1 MASDGLLGCF
11 AQVKVTLFVSA
22 LSCVLVARR
31 PGLTRRHGPP
41 RERRA
46 PASLRA
52 RRPPRAARPANGAQG
67 REPRRAVLH
76 SPGLEPVRPSRQPG
90 REVQMSHERV

>member
-31 PGLTRRHGPP
+31 PG
-41 RERRA
+41 
-46 PASLRA
+46 
-52 RRPPRAARPANGAQG
+52 
-67 REPRRAVLH
+67 
-76 SPGLEPVRPSRQPG
+76 
-90 REVQMSHERV
+90 